1 MNIRAVFFGSSL
13 TKIDNASDIAQYYHE
28 PGTGRMFRS
37 LIAVKR
43 YLTEENQYTPT
54 PTPETVKAGNENTV
68 SSKSYFT

>member
-54 PTPETVKAGNENTV
+54 PKAVKAGNENTV
-68 SSKSYFT
+68 SYRSYFT

>member
-1 MNIRAVFFGSSL
+1 MAVFFGSSL

-54 PTPETVKAGNENTV
+54 PETVKAGHENTV